1 MLDLQPFVIGNHL
14 VEAGPLQ
21 ALPAVLALELSAGEH
36 PQRLSLSRD
45 EAAELASLIAEDL
58 HKLVP
63 DVAQAQLALAG
74 ALFDAVELLRPGF
87 PVWATLDELARRVP
101 RGQLENVVAFGHHEG
116 HMPAQP
122 LEPDPAYADGPMR
135 LLPLNLLLPETLADA
150 LSERLEVELVGRG
163 EAGTR
168 TADWLMRCFGV
179 RLEHARYLSRNDL
192 LALTCVQY
200 EHVNLAP
207 LWQLLEAALLTP
219 YRSETTLSAR
229 GLALRYADGKVW
241 SQSPAQWLATQAD
254 ETTERS
260 HDFAGSMF
268 ELRQYAALLQAHGLS
283 LHLDAASGASTEY
296 GQGWLA
302 ETLAS
307 ADPAYDAPA
316 LFAHEAAGLGIVA
329 ITVAQRGPG
338 GRAHVLAH
346 GYPLHPGALGPL
358 VTSLADRFGA
368 AGDLHALGR
377 IQLDEQGQLSAPA
390 VALH

>member
-1 MLDLQPFVIGNHL
+1 

-21 ALPAVLALELSAGEH
+21 ALPAVLALELSVGEH

-45 EAAELASLIAEDL
+45 EAAELAALIAEDL

-63 DVAQAQLALAG
+63 DVAQARLALAG

-101 RGQLENVVAFGHHEG
+101 RGPLENVVAFGHHEG
-116 HMPAQP
+116 RMPAQP

-135 LLPLNLLLPETLADA
+135 LLPLSLLLPEALVEA

-168 TADWLMRCFGV
+168 TADWLMRCFGA

-207 LWQLLEAALLTP
+207 LWQLLEAAMLTP

-241 SQSPAQWLATQAD
+241 SQSPVQWLATQAG
-254 ETTERS
+254 ETAERS
-260 HDFAGSMF
+260 HAFAGSVF

-283 LHLDAASGASTEY
+283 LHLDAALGEDTAY

-329 ITVAQRGPG
+329 ITVAQRGAA

-358 VTSLADRFGA
+358 VTNLADRFGTTS
-368 AGDLHALGR
+368 DLHALGR
-377 IQLDEQGQLSAPA
+377 IQLDEQGRLSAPA